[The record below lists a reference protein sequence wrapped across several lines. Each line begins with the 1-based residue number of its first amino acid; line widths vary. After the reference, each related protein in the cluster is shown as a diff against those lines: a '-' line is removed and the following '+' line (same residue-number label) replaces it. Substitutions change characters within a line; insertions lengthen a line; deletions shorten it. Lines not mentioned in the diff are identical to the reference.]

1 MARMGFMG
9 SGARIFVLLLLVL
22 VLLAGGLIWFDFLG
36 LVKVANLIGPIRTV
50 FGLAKVPSVEE
61 LENPF
66 LLEKERLTKQ
76 MEQLDMIREELESRD
91 LVLATGE
98 EEIVQIK
105 EQLEERER
113 ALEEREKSF
122 NERLNAFENRRVNL
136 EQNAQYLVGMRPE
149 QAVAMLMA
157 MESDMDVIDIL
168 RMAEENA
175 RAAGEQSLVAFWLS
189 LMPPERSAT
198 LVRKMGQPGIP

>member
-1 MARMGFMG
+1 MARMGYMG
-9 SGARIFVLLLLVL
+9 SGARVMVLMLLVL

-36 LVKVANLIGPIRTV
+36 LVQIGNLIGPIRTA
-50 FGLAKVPSVEE
+50 FGLEKVPSVED
-61 LENPF
+61 LEDPF
-66 LLEKERLTKQ
+66 LLDRERLSKQ
-76 MEQLDMIREELESRD
+76 IEQLDLLREELESRD
-91 LVLATGE
+91 LALVTRQ

-175 RAAGEQSLVAFWLS
+175 RVAGEQSLVSFWLS
-189 LMPPERSAT
+189 LMPPQRSAT